1 MLTHGSTHVML
12 PSFEPLAVLRTL
24 QDESVTETI
33 LVPTMIQ
40 MLVDHPQAGDFD
52 LSHLQILLYGASPIS
67 ESLLKRAMALLPNA
81 GLLQAY
87 GMTELAPLATLL
99 LPQDHLVESKMRS
112 AGRAGLCADVRIVDE
127 NDQELP
133 RGQVGEVVVRGPHV
147 MLGYWNRPE
156 ATAEALKNGW
166 MHTGDGAYMD
176 DDGYVFVVDRIKD
189 MIVTGGEN
197 VYSAEVENA
206 IAQHA
211 AVANCAVIGVPSET
225 WGETVHAVVVLKAGA
240 ALTTEALSAHC
251 AERIPKYKCPR
262 SLSFIEALPLS
273 GAGKV
278 LKRDLRKPFWDNHQ
292 RGVG

>member
-1 MLTHGSTHVML
+1 
-12 PSFEPLAVLRTL
+12 
-24 QDESVTETI
+24 
-33 LVPTMIQ
+33 
-40 MLVDHPQAGDFD
+40 
-52 LSHLQILLYGASPIS
+52 
-67 ESLLKRAMALLPNA
+67 
-81 GLLQAY
+81 
-87 GMTELAPLATLL
+87 
-99 LPQDHLVESKMRS
+99 
-112 AGRAGLCADVRIVDE
+112 
-127 NDQELP
+127 
-133 RGQVGEVVVRGPHV
+133 
-147 MLGYWNRPE
+147 
-156 ATAEALKNGW
+156 

-251 AERIPKYKCPR
+251 AERIAKYKCPR